1 MNEETAQLLAE
12 IGFTRLEAM
21 TYLHLIQEPSVTGY
35 RVAQAIGKP
44 VPNVYKA
51 LESLQ
56 KKGAILCDES
66 AAHRRYVA
74 QPIAGFLQQLHD
86 QLTETGHRIEE
97 QLADL
102 PALRIEEGV
111 FRLEHT
117 GHAYERAR
125 LMIGEAELV
134 VMADACPAQLEQ
146 LCEPFEQSART
157 GIEVSV
163 KAYSRTDLSGCRV
176 VCSEEMG
183 SPRGLWPVEWLHLC
197 VDGRQQLTA
206 LFESRTRQLVHGL
219 WCKDT
224 FLSAVAYNGLLA
236 ELVTTSIM
244 QKIEGGGSAEE
255 IRSVLRDYESVRT
268 RSLPALQTLISS
280 FVDHLGGQDNA

>member
-1 MNEETAQLLAE
+1 MTEETAQLLAE
-12 IGFTRLEAM
+12 VGFTRLEAVV
-21 TYLHLIQEPSVTGY
+21 YLHLIQEPSVTGY
-35 RVAQAIGKP
+35 RVAQAIAKP

-51 LESLQ
+51 LESLR

-74 QPIAGFLQQLHD
+74 LPIAGFLQQLHD
-86 QLTETGHRIEE
+86 RLAETGRRIEE

-102 PALRIEEGV
+102 PAMRVEEGV

-117 GHAYERAR
+117 GQAYERAR

-146 LCEPFEQSART
+146 LLESFELSAGT
-157 GIEVSV
+157 GIEVIV
-163 KAYSRTDLSGCRV
+163 KAYCDTDLSGCRV

-206 LFESRTRQLVHGL
+206 LFETRTGQLVHGL

-236 ELVTTSIM
+236 ELVTTGIM
-244 QKIEGGGSAEE
+244 QQLEQGGSTEE
-255 IRSVLRDYESVRT
+255 LRSVLHDYESVRT
-268 RSLPALQTLISS
+268 RSLPSLQKLISS
-280 FVDHLGGQDNA
+280 FVNHPGGHEDA

>member
-1 MNEETAQLLAE
+1 MNEETAQLLAD
-12 IGFTRLEAM
+12 IGFTRLEAV

-35 RVAQAIGKP
+35 RVAQAIAKP

-56 KKGAILCDES
+56 KKGAIVCDES

-74 QPIAGFLQQLHD
+74 LPIAGFLQQLHD
-86 QLTETGHRIEE
+86 QLQATGRKIEE

-102 PALRIEEGV
+102 PAIRVEEGV

-117 GHAYERAR
+117 GQVYERAR
-125 LMIGEAELV
+125 LMIVEAELV
-134 VMADACPAQLEQ
+134 VIADACPAQLEQ
-146 LCEPFEQSART
+146 LCESFGQCAAS
-157 GIEVSV
+157 GIEVIV
-163 KAYSRTDLSGCRV
+163 KAYCRADLSGCRV

-206 LFESRTRQLVHGL
+206 LFEPRTGQLVHGL

-244 QKIEGGGSAEE
+244 QKLEHGGSTDEL
-255 IRSVLRDYESVRT
+255 RTVLRDYESVRT
-268 RSLPALQTLISS
+268 RGLPSLQALISS
-280 FVDHLGGQDNA
+280 YLDHPGGHDDE